1 MKRFMVFALCV
12 LTSIGTLSAAT
23 RVAIKNDESK
33 AQYAFGYQ
41 LGESLKI
48 QNPDLDH
55 AVFIQGVKDGIQGDS
70 RLNEDELMSALK
82 YYQNMVNKKREMKRL
97 AVANANKAAGENYR
111 RTTRTRSGVQT
122 LSSGLQYEVLRKGTG
137 KVSPKPTDKVTVHY
151 RGTLVDGTEFD
162 SSYTRGTPAEFRLN
176 QVIRGWT
183 EALQL
188 MHVGD
193 KWRLIIPPH
202 LAYGDRGAGK
212 LIGPNATLI
221 FEVELLGIS
230 K

>member
-1 MKRFMVFALCV
+1 MKRLVVFLMVMCV
-12 LTSIGTLSAAT
+12 GLSSVEAAK
-23 RVAIKNDESK
+23 RVAIKSDESK

-41 LGESLKI
+41 LGESLKV
-48 QNPDLDH
+48 QNPELDH

-70 RLNEDELMSALK
+70 RLNEDELMSALRF
-82 YYQNMVNKKREMKRL
+82 YQNMVNEKREMKRE
-97 AVANANKAAGENYR
+97 AVSNANKTAGETYR
-111 RTTRTRSGVQT
+111 KSTRSRSGVQT
-122 LSSGLQYEVLRKGTG
+122 RSSGLQYEVLRKGTG
-137 KVSPKPTDKVTVHY
+137 TVNPKATDKVKVHY
-151 RGTLVDGTEFD
+151 RGTLIDGTEFD
-162 SSYTRGTPAEFRLN
+162 SSYKRGAPAEFRLN

-188 MHVGD
+188 MRVGD

-202 LAYGDRGAGK
+202 LAYGDRGAGN

-221 FEVELLGIS
+221 FEVELLGIT